1 MKGVV
6 DLVLAC
12 DGTAPDCGYCA
23 DHHGCGP
30 MSDRLLDLF
39 NQLIEAEMEKD
50 SLEVEP
56 AGSRIKIYGS
66 FDDEA
71 AFVQKIDRALR
82 LRAHA
87 LEKLAEQGGT

>member
-1 MKGVV
+1 
-6 DLVLAC
+6 
-12 DGTAPDCGYCA
+12 
-23 DHHGCGP
+23 

-39 NQLIEAEMEKD
+39 RQLVVVEAQRD
-50 SLEVEP
+50 SLEVGS

-71 AFVQKIDRALR
+71 TFAEKIDRALS

-87 LEKLAEQGGT
+87 LERLAEEEGAS

>member
-1 MKGVV
+1 
-6 DLVLAC
+6 
-12 DGTAPDCGYCA
+12 
-23 DHHGCGP
+23 

-39 NQLIEAEMEKD
+39 RQLVQVEAQRD
-50 SLEVEP
+50 SLEVGP

-71 AFVQKIDRALR
+71 AFAEKIDRALS

-87 LEKLAEQGGT
+87 LEKLARVEADG